1 MTESY
6 LRQMLL
12 ATITANLIMAFSLIT
27 SACLVAVEPNAIDQQ
42 RIQQGRALFE
52 REWPSRNPGLG
63 SDGLGPLHNA
73 KSCVACHHQG
83 GVGGSGGARF
93 NAKSIGIEKL
103 RLTGFTP
110 SIVAPSMLAEIHP
123 GFVAPNGSMTNA
135 IPLQHFGSTAFLN
148 ANEAIMS
155 GTRASFSPSGGPLN
169 AEEVRVANATP
180 FVYSSRKG
188 KHQLT
193 VHGRIYQRNTPPLFG
208 SGLID
213 QVSRK
218 TMNAVAK
225 AQKAHPEISGR
236 PSTLVDGRYGKF
248 GWRANIASLID
259 FNDQACAAEI
269 GLETKRR
276 KQPIDP
282 LYPNYKNTS
291 IDITDTQIRTLTHFV
306 RALPA
311 PIRDVS
317 LDSDEREQRAR
328 GEKKFSSIGCSI
340 CHQPNLE
347 NAIGIYSD
355 LLLHDM
361 GYELKDINFA
371 EPHRIRSERVVN
383 PARPPRTPASYYG
396 GTQMISGSVSTDS
409 AGNPLAISDNLSTDS
424 AGNPLSIGS
433 AIVFNVATQP
443 KKLQFVILGRAS
455 ETLTEAAGETNS
467 VGEGITL
474 FGISRR
480 TREVREMEHQLRIQI
495 EPTNHM
501 QEWRTP
507 PLWGVRDSAPYMH
520 DGRAGT
526 LLEAVSMHEGEAAG
540 TRDRFLN
547 LSHRDRSAIIKFME
561 TLVAPVNV
569 PKAKL

>member
-1 MTESY
+1 MNKSY
-6 LRQMLL
+6 LKHAFLP
-12 ATITANLIMAFSLIT
+12 TITTQLIMAVTLS
-27 SACLVAVEPNAIDQQ
+27 SGACLVAVEPNAIDQQ
-42 RIQQGRALFE
+42 QIEQGRALFV
-52 REWPSRNPGLG
+52 REWSSRKPGLG

-73 KSCVACHHQG
+73 TSCVACHHQG
-83 GVGGSGGARF
+83 GVGGSGDARF
-93 NAKSIGIEKL
+93 NATSLGIEKL
-103 RLTGFTP
+103 RLTGLKP
-110 SIVAPSMLAEIHP
+110 RLVLGNMLVNVHP
-123 GFVAPNGSMTNA
+123 GFVAPDGTMTNV

-148 ANEAIMS
+148 ANRTIMS
-155 GTRASFSPSGGPLN
+155 GSQASFSPAGGPLN

-188 KHQLT
+188 THQLT
-193 VHGRIYQRNTPPLFG
+193 VHGRIYQRNTPALFG

-213 QVSRK
+213 QISRK
-218 TMNAVAK
+218 TMDAIVK

-259 FNDQACAAEI
+259 FNDQACAAEL

-276 KQPIDP
+276 RQPADP
-282 LYPNYKNTS
+282 LYPNYINPS
-291 IDITDTQIRTLTHFV
+291 IDITDTQIRTMTSFV
-306 RALPA
+306 KALPA

-317 LDSDEREQRAR
+317 LASIEHEQVVR
-328 GEKKFSSIGCSI
+328 GEEKFSSIGCSI
-340 CHQPNLE
+340 CHQPNLG
-347 NAIGIYSD
+347 NAVGIYSD

-361 GYELKDINFA
+361 GYELKDLNFA
-371 EPHRIRSERVVN
+371 EPHRIRSERIVN
-383 PARPPRTPASYYG
+383 LLPPPSLSFSTYYG
-396 GTQMISGSVSTDS
+396 NAAGITPRNNRSTDS
-409 AGNPLAISDNLSTDS
+409 LSNPSLSPNTNIS
-424 AGNPLSIGS
+424 
-433 AIVFNVATQP
+433 FNAPTQP
-443 KKLQFVILGRAS
+443 KKIQYVTLGRSS
-455 ETLTEAAGETNS
+455 ETLTEEAGETNS
-467 VGEGITL
+467 AGTGRT
-474 FGISRR
+474 
-480 TREVREMEHQLRIQI
+480 TREVRDMEHQLRIQI

-561 TLVAPVNV
+561 TLAAPTNV

>member
-1 MTESY
+1 MNESS

-12 ATITANLIMAFSLIT
+12 PTITANLILTFSLIT
-27 SACLVAVEPNAIDQQ
+27 STCLMAVEPNAIDQQ

-52 REWPSRNPGLG
+52 RVWPSRNPGLG

-103 RLTGFTP
+103 RLTGPKP

-123 GFVAPNGSMTNA
+123 GFVAPNGSLTNA

-148 ANEAIMS
+148 ANKAIIS
-155 GTRASFSPSGGPLN
+155 GNRASFSPSGGPLN

-180 FVYSSRKG
+180 FVYASRKG
-188 KHQLT
+188 PHQLT

-218 TMNAVAK
+218 TMDAVAK

-248 GWRANIASLID
+248 GWRGNIASLID
-259 FNDQACAAEI
+259 FNDQACAAEL
-269 GLETKRR
+269 GLETRR
-276 KQPIDP
+276 KKQPIDP

-291 IDITDTQIRTLTHFV
+291 IDITDTQIRTLTSFV
-306 RALPA
+306 KALPA
-311 PIRDVS
+311 PIRDIS
-317 LDSDEREQRAR
+317 LDSVDHEQVAR
-328 GEKKFSSIGCSI
+328 GEQQFSAIGCSI

-371 EPHRIRSERVVN
+371 EPHRIRSERIANSV
-383 PARPPRTPASYYG
+383 PPPSLSFSTYYG
-396 GTQMISGSVSTDS
+396 NATGISPNNNRSTDS
-409 AGNPLAISDNLSTDS
+409 LSNPGLSPNSDIS
-424 AGNPLSIGS
+424 
-433 AIVFNVATQP
+433 FNAPTQP
-443 KKLQFVILGRAS
+443 KKIQYVTLGRSS
-455 ETLTEAAGETNS
+455 ETLTEEAGETNS
-467 VGEGITL
+467 AGAGR
-474 FGISRR
+474 S
-480 TREVREMEHQLRIQI
+480 TREVRDMEHQLRIQI

-561 TLVAPVNV
+561 TLIAPVNV

>member
-1 MTESY
+1 MNKSY
-6 LRQMLL
+6 LKQVFLPM
-12 ATITANLIMAFSLIT
+12 TKTNLVMAVALSS
-27 SACLVAVEPNAIDQQ
+27 SACLIAVEPNAIDQEQ
-42 RIQQGRALFE
+42 IDQGRALFE
-52 REWPSRNPGLG
+52 REWSSRKPGLG

-73 KSCVACHHQG
+73 TSCVACHHQG
-83 GVGGSGGARF
+83 GVGGSGDARF
-93 NAKSIGIEKL
+93 NATSLGIEKL
-103 RLTGFTP
+103 RLTGLKP
-110 SIVAPSMLAEIHP
+110 RLVLGNMLANVHP
-123 GFVAPNGSMTNA
+123 GFVAPDGTMTNV

-148 ANEAIMS
+148 ANRAIMS
-155 GTRASFSPSGGPLN
+155 GSQASFSPAGGPLN

-188 KHQLT
+188 THQLT
-193 VHGRIYQRNTPPLFG
+193 VQGRIYQRNTPALFG

-213 QVSRK
+213 QISRK
-218 TMNAVAK
+218 TMDAIVK

-259 FNDQACAAEI
+259 FNDQACAAEL
-269 GLETKRR
+269 GLETKRKR
-276 KQPIDP
+276 QPVDP
-282 LYPNYKNTS
+282 LYPNYINPS
-291 IDITDTQIRTLTHFV
+291 IDITDTQIRTMTSFV
-306 RALPA
+306 KALPA

-317 LDSDEREQRAR
+317 PDSIEHEQVVR
-328 GEKKFSSIGCSI
+328 GEEKFSSIGCSI

-361 GYELKDINFA
+361 GYELKDLNFA
-371 EPHRIRSERVVN
+371 EPHRIRSERIANSV
-383 PARPPRTPASYYG
+383 PPPSLSFSTYYG
-396 GTQMISGSVSTDS
+396 NAAGITPRNNRSTDS
-409 AGNPLAISDNLSTDS
+409 LSNPSLSPNTNIS
-424 AGNPLSIGS
+424 
-433 AIVFNVATQP
+433 FNAPTQP
-443 KKLQFVILGRAS
+443 KKIQYVTLGRSS
-455 ETLTEAAGETNS
+455 ETLTEEAGETNS
-467 VGEGITL
+467 AGTGR
-474 FGISRR
+474 S
-480 TREVREMEHQLRIQI
+480 TREVRDMEHQLRIQI

-561 TLVAPVNV
+561 TLAAPTNV

>member
-1 MTESY
+1 MNKSY
-6 LRQMLL
+6 LKHAFLP
-12 ATITANLIMAFSLIT
+12 TITTHLIMAVTLSS
-27 SACLVAVEPNAIDQQ
+27 SACLIAVEPNAIDQEQ
-42 RIQQGRALFE
+42 IDQGRALFE
-52 REWPSRNPGLG
+52 REWSSRKPGLG

-73 KSCVACHHQG
+73 TSCVACHHQG
-83 GVGGSGGARF
+83 GVGGSGDARF
-93 NAKSIGIEKL
+93 NATSLGIEKL
-103 RLTGFTP
+103 RLTGLKP
-110 SIVAPSMLAEIHP
+110 RLVLGNMLANVHP
-123 GFVAPNGSMTNA
+123 GFVAPDGTMTNV

-148 ANEAIMS
+148 ANRAIMS
-155 GTRASFSPSGGPLN
+155 GSQASFSPAGGPLN

-188 KHQLT
+188 THQLT
-193 VHGRIYQRNTPPLFG
+193 VHGRIYQRNTPALFG

-213 QVSRK
+213 QISRK
-218 TMNAVAK
+218 TMDAIVK

-259 FNDQACAAEI
+259 FNDQACAAEL

-276 KQPIDP
+276 RQPADP
-282 LYPNYKNTS
+282 LYPNYINPS
-291 IDITDTQIRTLTHFV
+291 IDITDTQIRTMTSFV
-306 RALPA
+306 KALPA

-317 LDSDEREQRAR
+317 LASIEHEQVVR
-328 GEKKFSSIGCSI
+328 GEEKFSSIGCSI
-340 CHQPNLE
+340 CHQPNLG
-347 NAIGIYSD
+347 NAVGIYSD

-361 GYELKDINFA
+361 GYELKDLNFA
-371 EPHRIRSERVVN
+371 EPHRIRSERIVN
-383 PARPPRTPASYYG
+383 LVPPPSLSFSTYYG
-396 GTQMISGSVSTDS
+396 NATGITPRNNRSTDS
-409 AGNPLAISDNLSTDS
+409 LSNPILSPNTNIS
-424 AGNPLSIGS
+424 
-433 AIVFNVATQP
+433 FNAPTQP
-443 KKLQFVILGRAS
+443 KKIQYVTLGRSS
-455 ETLTEAAGETNS
+455 ETLTEEAGETNS
-467 VGEGITL
+467 AGTGR
-474 FGISRR
+474 S
-480 TREVREMEHQLRIQI
+480 TREVRDMEHQLRIQI

-561 TLVAPVNV
+561 TLAAPTNV

>member
-1 MTESY
+1 
-6 LRQMLL
+6 
-12 ATITANLIMAFSLIT
+12 MAVTLSS

-42 RIQQGRALFE
+42 QIEQGRALFE
-52 REWPSRNPGLG
+52 REWSSRKPGLG

-73 KSCVACHHQG
+73 TSCVACHHQG
-83 GVGGSGGARF
+83 GVGGSGDARF
-93 NAKSIGIEKL
+93 NATSLGIEKL
-103 RLTGFTP
+103 RLTGLKP
-110 SIVAPSMLAEIHP
+110 RLVLGNMLANVHP
-123 GFVAPNGSMTNA
+123 GFVAPDGTMTNV
-135 IPLQHFGSTAFLN
+135 IPLQHFGPTAFLN
-148 ANEAIMS
+148 ANRAIMS
-155 GTRASFSPSGGPLN
+155 GSQASFSPAGGPLN

-188 KHQLT
+188 THQLT
-193 VHGRIYQRNTPPLFG
+193 VHGRIYQRNTPALFG

-213 QVSRK
+213 QISRK
-218 TMNAVAK
+218 TMDAIVK

-259 FNDQACAAEI
+259 FNDQACAAEL

-276 KQPIDP
+276 RQPADP
-282 LYPNYKNTS
+282 LYPNYINPS
-291 IDITDTQIRTLTHFV
+291 IDITDTQIRTMTSFV
-306 RALPA
+306 KALPA

-317 LDSDEREQRAR
+317 LASIEHEQVVR
-328 GEKKFSSIGCSI
+328 GEEKFSAIGCSI
-340 CHQPNLE
+340 CHQPNLG
-347 NAIGIYSD
+347 NAVGIYSD

-361 GYELKDINFA
+361 GYELKDLNFA
-371 EPHRIRSERVVN
+371 EPHRIRSERIVN
-383 PARPPRTPASYYG
+383 LVPPPSLSFSTYYG
-396 GTQMISGSVSTDS
+396 NATGITPRNNRSTDS
-409 AGNPLAISDNLSTDS
+409 LSNPSLSPNTNIS
-424 AGNPLSIGS
+424 
-433 AIVFNVATQP
+433 FNAPTQP
-443 KKLQFVILGRAS
+443 KKIQYVTLGRSS
-455 ETLTEAAGETNS
+455 ETLTEEAGETNS
-467 VGEGITL
+467 PGTGR
-474 FGISRR
+474 S
-480 TREVREMEHQLRIQI
+480 TREVRDMEHQLRIQI

-561 TLVAPVNV
+561 TLAAPTNV

>member
-1 MTESY
+1 MNKSY
-6 LRQMLL
+6 LKHAFLP
-12 ATITANLIMAFSLIT
+12 TITTHLIMAVTLSS

-42 RIQQGRALFE
+42 QIEQGRALFE
-52 REWPSRNPGLG
+52 REWSSRKPELG

-73 KSCVACHHQG
+73 TSCVACHHQG
-83 GVGGSGGARF
+83 GVGGSGDARF
-93 NAKSIGIEKL
+93 NATSLGIEKL
-103 RLTGFTP
+103 RLTGLKP
-110 SIVAPSMLAEIHP
+110 RLVLGNMLANVHP
-123 GFVAPNGSMTNA
+123 GFVAPDGTMTNV

-148 ANEAIMS
+148 ANRAIMS
-155 GTRASFSPSGGPLN
+155 GSQASFSPAGGPLN

-188 KHQLT
+188 THQLT
-193 VHGRIYQRNTPPLFG
+193 VHGRIYQRNTPALFG

-213 QVSRK
+213 QISRK
-218 TMNAVAK
+218 TMDAIVK

-259 FNDQACAAEI
+259 FNDQACAAEL

-276 KQPIDP
+276 RQPADP
-282 LYPNYKNTS
+282 LYPNYINPS
-291 IDITDTQIRTLTHFV
+291 IDITDTQIRTMTSFV
-306 RALPA
+306 KALPA

-317 LDSDEREQRAR
+317 LDSIEHEQVVR
-328 GEKKFSSIGCSI
+328 GEEKFSSIGCSI
-340 CHQPNLE
+340 CHQPNLG
-347 NAIGIYSD
+347 NAVGIYSD

-361 GYELKDINFA
+361 GYELKDLNFA
-371 EPHRIRSERVVN
+371 EPHRIRSERIVN
-383 PARPPRTPASYYG
+383 LLPPPSLSFSTYYG
-396 GTQMISGSVSTDS
+396 NATGITPRNNRSTDS
-409 AGNPLAISDNLSTDS
+409 LSNPSLSPNTNIS
-424 AGNPLSIGS
+424 
-433 AIVFNVATQP
+433 FNAPTQP
-443 KKLQFVILGRAS
+443 KKIQYVTLGRSS
-455 ETLTEAAGETNS
+455 ETLTEEAGETNS
-467 VGEGITL
+467 PGTGR
-474 FGISRR
+474 S
-480 TREVREMEHQLRIQI
+480 TREVRDMEHQLRIQI

-561 TLVAPVNV
+561 TLAAPTNV

>member
-1 MTESY
+1 MIKSF
-6 LRQMLL
+6 LRQLVSS
-12 ATITANLIMAFSLIT
+12 TITCTLIT
-27 SACLVAVEPNAIDQQ
+27 AVALISIPCLPAAEPNAIDQQ
-42 RIQQGRALFE
+42 QIEQGRALFE
-52 REWPSRNPGLG
+52 REWSSRKPGLG

-73 KSCVACHHQG
+73 TSCVACHHQG
-83 GVGGSGGARF
+83 GVGGSGDARF
-93 NAKSIGIEKL
+93 NAKSLGIEKL
-103 RLTGFTP
+103 RLTGLK
-110 SIVAPSMLAEIHP
+110 SGLVLGNMLANVHP
-123 GFVAPNGSMTNA
+123 GFVAPDGTITNV

-148 ANEAIMS
+148 ANRAIMS
-155 GTRASFSPSGGPLN
+155 GSQASFSPAGGPLN

-188 KHQLT
+188 THQLT
-193 VHGRIYQRNTPPLFG
+193 VHGRIYQRNTPALFG

-213 QVSRK
+213 QISRK
-218 TMNAVAK
+218 TMDAIIK

-259 FNDQACAAEI
+259 FNEQACAAEL

-276 KQPIDP
+276 RQPADP
-282 LYPNYKNTS
+282 LYPNYINPS
-291 IDITDTQIRTLTHFV
+291 IDITDTQIRTMTSFV
-306 RALPA
+306 KALPA

-317 LDSDEREQRAR
+317 LDSIEHEQVVR
-328 GEKKFSSIGCSI
+328 GEEKFSSIGCSI
-340 CHQPNLE
+340 CHQPNLG
-347 NAIGIYSD
+347 NVVGIYSD

-361 GYELKDINFA
+361 GYELKDLNFA
-371 EPHRIRSERVVN
+371 EPHRIRSERIVN
-383 PARPPRTPASYYG
+383 LVTPPNPITSYYG
-396 GTQMISGSVSTDS
+396 NAAGISPGNNRSTDS
-409 AGNPLAISDNLSTDS
+409 LSNPSLSTNTNIS
-424 AGNPLSIGS
+424 
-433 AIVFNVATQP
+433 FNAPTQP
-443 KKLQFVILGRAS
+443 KKIQYVNLGRSS
-455 ETLTEAAGETNS
+455 ETLTEEAGETNS
-467 VGEGITL
+467 AGAGR
-474 FGISRR
+474 S
-480 TREVREMEHQLRIQI
+480 TREVRNMEHQLRIQI

-547 LSHRDRSAIIKFME
+547 LSHSDRSAIIKFME
-561 TLVAPVNV
+561 TLAAPTNV